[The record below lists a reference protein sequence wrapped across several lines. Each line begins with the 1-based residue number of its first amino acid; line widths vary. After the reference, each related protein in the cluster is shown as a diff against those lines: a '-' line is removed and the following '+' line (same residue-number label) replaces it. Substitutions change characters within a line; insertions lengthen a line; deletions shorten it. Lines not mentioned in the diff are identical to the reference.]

1 MKCLLRPS
9 EGFWEQEKRALI
21 SGEQGSK
28 NEENNDNVGEQ
39 GNLENQDFDF
49 GEQGN
54 KAIYFS
60 GTMENR

>member
-1 MKCLLRPS
+1 MPFEALR
-9 EGFWEQEKRALI
+9 GFLEQEKRALI

-60 GTMENR
+60 RTMENR